1 MITRKYGRRTEF
13 TSKKLRDALQASGAS
28 DAISSHQLLKKTGV
42 QCQIMDLAS
51 PPRRVSPA
59 RADMAE
65 DLGDAVVS
73 TVSPKRPATAKPAT
87 EVEAADAADD
97 VPTGGLQTKM
107 VDQNR
112 ISVAHLR
119 GTGGAEFEG
128 KAA

>member
-1 MITRKYGRRTEF
+1 MA
-13 TSKKLRDALQASGAS
+13 LREVPE
-28 DAISSHQLLKKTGV
+28 LKKTGV

-65 DLGDAVVS
+65 DVGDAVVS

-128 KAA
+128 KSA